1 MLAYITF
8 RYQWDYAVGC
18 LVALFHDVFMVL
30 ALFMIARYEI
40 NTELISVLLTI
51 IGYSMNNSIIVFDRI
66 RETMESKKGNLSKEQ
81 YAEVVNSSLDKTIK
95 MSFYGSIT
103 TLFPVIFLLAMGSN
117 AIFTFNFAMLI
128 GLVAGTFSSL
138 FIAPSVWIYL
148 RTHTKHEDKPK
159 KKKKQNKEE
168 LDEYTFKGINA

>member
-1 MLAYITF
+1 MLAYITI

-51 IGYSMNNSIIVFDRI
+51 IGYSINNSIIVFDRI

-81 YAEVVNSSLDKTIK
+81 YEEVVNSSLDNTIK
-95 MSFYGSIT
+95 MSLYGSIT

-117 AIFTFNFAMLI
+117 AIFTFNFAMLV
-128 GLVAGTFSSL
+128 GLIAGTFSSL

-148 RTHTKHEDKPK
+148 RTHTKHKDKPK
-159 KKKKQNKEE
+159 KKKKQDKEL